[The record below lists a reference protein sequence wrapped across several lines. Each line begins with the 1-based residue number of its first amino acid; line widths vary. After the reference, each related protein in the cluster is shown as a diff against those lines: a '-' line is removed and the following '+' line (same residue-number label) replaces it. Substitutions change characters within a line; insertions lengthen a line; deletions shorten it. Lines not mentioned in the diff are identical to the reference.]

1 MRFDVTNNVQREKR
15 KTGKTNF
22 LTILLRLSI
31 KDESLLE
38 KMFPRGFRNEGGYR
52 LCMCYLVF
60 NIYALSNL
68 IPHPKKELDDRIYDK
83 LFLIH
88 MNGYCFT
95 FSSILKPNFPVNFC
109 CGAHWCVRSHF

>member
-22 LTILLRLSI
+22 LKILLRLSI

-38 KMFPRGFRNEGGYR
+38 KMFPQGFSEMVIDCACVIWFSIS
-52 LCMCYLVF
+52 L
-60 NIYALSNL
+60 YALSNL
-68 IPHPKKELDDRIYDK
+68 IPHPQKELDDRIYDK